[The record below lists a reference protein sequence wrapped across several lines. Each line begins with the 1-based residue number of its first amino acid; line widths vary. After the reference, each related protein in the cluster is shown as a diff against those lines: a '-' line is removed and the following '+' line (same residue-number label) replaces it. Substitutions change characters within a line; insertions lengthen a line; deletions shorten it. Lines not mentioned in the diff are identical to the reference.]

1 MSPGGR
7 TGKYK
12 NTNLIEPE
20 TLEDGSLWYLL
31 LNIKLVHKKSFN
43 YKHTQNGN
51 HSKEHN
57 YLWLQDKNLKK
68 VDLKSKLCLTM

>member
-7 TGKYK
+7 TGKHK
-12 NTNLIEPE
+12 NTNLIESD

-31 LNIKLVHKKSFN
+31 SNIKSVHKKSFN
-43 YKHTQNGN
+43 YKHTQNGE

-68 VDLKSKLCLTM
+68 RDLKIKLCLTI